1 MGTKTG
7 NPVGRPPKQKKLP
20 RGRPKGQETIMKE
33 YRMRMLNSPKSAE
46 VLRSIFEVASDP
58 EHKHWPAA
66 SKMVLDRLAPAASFL
81 EGNSANGAVQGITVN
96 ITGVPGVSISD
107 KADGDVVHDA
117 DFTEVEQ

>member
-7 NPVGRPPKQKKLP
+7 NPVGRPKQKKLP

-66 SKMVLDRLAPAASFL
+66 SKMVLDRVAPAASFL
-81 EGNSANGAVQGITVN
+81 ESNSANGAVQGITVN
-96 ITGVPGVSISD
+96 ITGVPGVNISSGD
-107 KADGDVVHDA
+107 SEGDVVQDA

>member
-1 MGTKTG
+1 
-7 NPVGRPPKQKKLP
+7 
-20 RGRPKGQETIMKE
+20 MKE

-81 EGNSANGAVQGITVN
+81 EGSNSANGAVQGITVN

-107 KADGDVVHDA
+107 KAADEGDVVADA